1 MAHTARQ
8 KKVGYCAM
16 RTTWERRVWDGEGMK
31 DVRTWGRQ
39 DRIRKV
45 YVRVREWR
53 VEARSRKERT
63 RVRVTAAVVGNS
75 RSKTRD
81 LDRYEERD
89 TQTAVAP
96 YTNCRRTWEHTEF
109 SRALYK
115 VVEERGAGA

>member
-1 MAHTARQ
+1 
-8 KKVGYCAM
+8 
-16 RTTWERRVWDGEGMK
+16 MK
-31 DVRTWGRQ
+31 NVKTWGGQ

-53 VEARSRKERT
+53 TEFRSGKERT

-89 TQTAVAP
+89 TQTAV
-96 YTNCRRTWEHTEF
+96 WLHTQLPPDKVTDGGQQ
-109 SRALYK
+109 RAVQGAL
-115 VVEERGAGA
+115 EERGVPEHKPCS